1 VLVIGWR
8 VLRGLEARLGL
19 VLRLSDFHIIVFQ
32 DVKVFLLLFLDR
44 LKLFQYFGVSF
55 LVSRENNLFEVVK
68 VVGEPAIGVAAGM
81 S

>member
-1 VLVIGWR
+1 M
-8 VLRGLEARLGL
+8 GL
-19 VLRLSDFHIIVFQ
+19 VLRLSDFHIIVVQ

-55 LVSRENNLFEVVK
+55 LVSRENHLFEVVK